1 MQTIWNMTDLLIWGI
16 NYFFPSLVK
25 NKAIRCPWQ
34 HPCPDTSLLLSD
46 AFRKY
51 FRLGQKQELRGY
63 FSTPT
68 KLNPPVPLN
77 APLFILLYQGRR
89 KEVPER
95 GPLGSLVFPCCF
107 LLNLQTLSLPKVW
120 GLYTCQLLENFLSGS
135 VVENPPANAGD
146 VGSIPGS
153 ERSLGEGSGNPL
165 Q

>member
-1 MQTIWNMTDLLIWGI
+1 M
-16 NYFFPSLVK
+16 
-25 NKAIRCPWQ
+25 
-34 HPCPDTSLLLSD
+34 
-46 AFRKY
+46 
-51 FRLGQKQELRGY
+51 GQKQELRGY

-68 KLNPPVPLN
+68 RLNPPVLLN

-146 VGSIPGS
+146 VGSITGS

-165 Q
+165 QYSCLGNAIDRGVRQATVRGVMKSQTRLSD